1 VYFSTPIFKNELINR
16 EHLTTPINTARK
28 ILFRALLSENLRL
41 DNLGFD
47 SLKYPPEKTIFL
59 SLLKNTGIH
68 RNIGGNYSLG
78 EPLDPSFSA
87 LWNHCNTLLQSA
99 QNNKIPISRFYEELS
114 NPDLSFKLKRG
125 FLEIWIPVFLI
136 SQKDNFAM
144 YHENTGYIPYLT
156 PELIDLIH
164 KSPHSY
170 LIKSYGEGNIPSNLL
185 LRYKEIT
192 KTTQTTDNLNSSFI
206 SIFSNFL
213 RFYKSLNDY
222 GKNTKSISPQGIAVR
237 DAIKNATDPE
247 TALFEDL
254 PRALAFQGKSFVT
267 NSDNLDAF
275 TNEIHTAIEAIRDAY
290 PQLLSRI
297 EKVLFESFKIDNS
310 IEFKVKKQLLNE
322 LVVGQINESY
332 LGQTSLV
339 YYKRITSQ
347 LDDRDSYLK
356 SVADVALNMSIDKI
370 KDEQEPLLHKT
381 IQDLSQG
388 LLDSIVIQQNSSDSN
403 ANHTQLLKITTTK
416 VSGEMF
422 HKTILKSPD
431 NDEALRIKFESI
443 VKQIPTNE
451 YNDLLAFLVNNID
464 KK

>member
-1 VYFSTPIFKNELINR
+1 
-16 EHLTTPINTARK
+16 
-28 ILFRALLSENLRL
+28 L

-47 SLKYPPEKTIFL
+47 SLKFPPEKTIFL

-68 RNIGGNYSLG
+68 RNIGGNYSLS
-78 EPLDPSFSA
+78 EPSDPSFSA
-87 LWNHCNTLLQSA
+87 LWSHCIALLQSA

-114 NPDLSFKLKRG
+114 NPDLGFKLKRG

-164 KSPHSY
+164 KSSHSY
-170 LIKSYGEGNIPSNLL
+170 LIKSYGEGNIPTNLL

-192 KTTQTTDNLNSSFI
+192 KATQTGDNLNSSFI

-213 RFYKSLNDY
+213 RFYKSLNEY
-222 GKNTKSISPQGIAVR
+222 GKNTKSISPQGISVR

-254 PRALAFQGKSFVT
+254 PRALAFQGKNFVT
-267 NSDNLDAF
+267 NSENLDAF
-275 TNEIHTAIEAIRDAY
+275 TNEILTAMEAIRDAY

-297 EKVLFESFKIDNS
+297 EKVLFASFSIDNN
-310 IEFKVKKQLLNE
+310 IEFKAKKQLLNE
-322 LVVGQINESY
+322 LIVGQINESY
-332 LGQTSLV
+332 LGQTSLIF
-339 YYKRITSQ
+339 YKRIISQ

-356 SVADVALNMSIDKI
+356 SVADVALNMSIDKL

-388 LLDSIVIQQNSSDSN
+388 LLDSIVIQKNSSASN
-403 ANHTQLLKITTTK
+403 AKLTELLKITTSNI
-416 VSGEMF
+416 SGEMF

-431 NDEALRIKFESI
+431 YNEAQITKFESI
-443 VKQIPTNE
+443 VKQISTDE

-464 KK
+464 KNDNS